1 MDNPVPYTGRFKT
14 PENLTELIEH
24 CCDLHESQRS
34 AALNAVFLA
43 MNLSHKLV
51 KQEIEKNELY
61 RYR

>member
-1 MDNPVPYTGRFKT
+1 MDNPIPYTGRFQT
-14 PENLTELIEH
+14 PQNLTELIEH
-24 CCDLHESQRS
+24 CCDLHESQRG

-51 KQEIEKNELY
+51 EQEIQKDELH